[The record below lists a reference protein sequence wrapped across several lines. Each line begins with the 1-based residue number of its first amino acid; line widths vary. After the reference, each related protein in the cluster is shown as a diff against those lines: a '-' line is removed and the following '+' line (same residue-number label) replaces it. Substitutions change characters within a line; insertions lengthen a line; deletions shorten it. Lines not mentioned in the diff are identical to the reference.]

1 MKKTK
6 EEYDYREKMIARIE
20 GIVGS
25 METIPWSE
33 ISTED
38 MEKLFLELEKRNWT
52 WRKTLFLIECRDS
65 LEKGVEAREAFS
77 FIKWLDLKNL
87 NIQ

>member
-38 MEKLFLELEKRNWT
+38 MEKLFFELERRN
-52 WRKTLFLIECRDS
+52 
-65 LEKGVEAREAFS
+65 
-77 FIKWLDLKNL
+77 
-87 NIQ
+87 